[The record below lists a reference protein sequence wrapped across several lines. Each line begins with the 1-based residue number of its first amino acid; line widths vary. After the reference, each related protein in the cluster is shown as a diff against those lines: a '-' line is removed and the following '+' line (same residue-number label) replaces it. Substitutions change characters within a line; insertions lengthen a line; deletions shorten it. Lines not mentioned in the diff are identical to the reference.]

1 MRLFIVIPLKNNEM
15 SDTKKIQV
23 QILNAFVDNNKGGNP
38 AGVVLD
44 ADNLSDRE
52 KLQIASK
59 VGLSETAFVS
69 KSKVADFKLDFFT
82 PTKQIAHCGHA
93 TIAAFSY
100 LKQLGKIETKET
112 SKETI
117 DGNRRIKIEGDS
129 AFMEQ
134 TKPSYTKVES
144 KEIDILKSL
153 RIERSDLVSE
163 SPILLTNTGN
173 SFVIISVKTRKT
185 LQELKPDF
193 ELISKVS
200 DALDLIGYYV
210 FTTEGN
216 TSESDAQARMFA
228 PRYGIKEESG
238 TGMAAGPLA
247 SYLYDIV
254 KMKQTKFKISQGQ
267 YMSIP
272 SPSLIEVELWFDNE
286 EISGLMAGGKGI
298 LASQME
304 IDLDVSKS

>member
-1 MRLFIVIPLKNNEM
+1 M
-15 SDTKKIQV
+15 SNTKKIQV
-23 QILNAFVDNNKGGNP
+23 QILNAFVDNNTGRNP

-100 LKQLGKIETKET
+100 LKQLGKIKSKET

-117 DGNRRIKIEGDS
+117 DGNRKIKIVGDR

-134 TKPSYTKVES
+134 TKPYYAKVQDHET
-144 KEIDILKSL
+144 DILKSL
-153 RIERSDLVSE
+153 GIERSDLVSE
-163 SPILLTNTGN
+163 NPILLTNTGN
-173 SFVIISVKTRKT
+173 SFVIVPLKSRKT

-216 TSESDAQARMFA
+216 TSKSDAMTRMFA
-228 PRYGIKEESG
+228 PRYGIEEESG
-238 TGMAAGPLA
+238 TGMAAGPLT
-247 SYLYDIV
+247 SYLHDIV
-254 KMKQTKFKISQGQ
+254 KIKKTKFAISQGQ

-272 SPSLIEVELWFDNE
+272 SPSLIEVELWLNNG

-298 LASQME
+298 LTSQME
-304 IDLDVSKS
+304 IELDVFIS